1 MTTADLPIACS
12 LSGPALAA
20 RRQDVI
26 EPLFRGVQ
34 QVRDL
39 PDGYGLA
46 FPGEA
51 EWLARLSAFVAF
63 ERECCP
69 FFTFELVCEPNH
81 GPIWL
86 NLRGSEG
93 VKALVAAELPLNA
106 LTPLQKEQAA

>member
-1 MTTADLPIACS
+1 MATENLPIACS

-26 EPLFRGVQ
+26 DPLLRAVQ
-34 QVRDL
+34 QAREL

-51 EWLARLSAFVAF
+51 EWLSRLSAFVAF

-69 FFTFELVCEPNH
+69 FVTFELVCAPNR

-86 NLRGSEG
+86 HLRGPEG
-93 VKALVAAELPLNA
+93 VKAWVAAELSVNA
-106 LTPLQKEQAA
+106 LTPSREAPAT